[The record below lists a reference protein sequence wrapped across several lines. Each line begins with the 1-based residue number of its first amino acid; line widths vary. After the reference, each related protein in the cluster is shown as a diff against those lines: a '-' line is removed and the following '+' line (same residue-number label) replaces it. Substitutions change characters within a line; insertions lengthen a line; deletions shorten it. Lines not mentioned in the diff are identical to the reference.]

1 MRLLD
6 KTSFLCF
13 VSIMRYK
20 IELRYFYG
28 WDDAGWTDATDSE
41 IIPTRFESIHQ
52 AQVALDKLFADVK
65 SAVITGDMDV
75 EEVRD
80 DYRIVAVNDGFLL

>member
-1 MRLLD
+1 MA
-6 KTSFLCF
+6 
-13 VSIMRYK
+13 YK

-52 AQVALDKLFADVK
+52 AQVALDKLFEDAK
-65 SAVITGDMDV
+65 SAVIVGDMDA
-75 EEVRD
+75 EETRD
-80 DYRIVAVNDGFLL
+80 DYRIVPVTD

>member
-6 KTSFLCF
+6 NTVFLCF
-13 VSIMRYK
+13 VCIMRYK

-65 SAVITGDMDV
+65 AAVTADDMDV
-75 EEVRD
+75 EEIRD
-80 DYRIVAVNDGFLL
+80 DYRIVAVNE